1 MSGPDLKGNHMNQCL
16 ESGEALPVQCDM
28 YYNIQFINTF
38 KISILIL
45 FLDAEKDDFYAPI
58 LLTSLRGDE
67 VDNQA
72 DG

>member
-16 ESGEALPVQCDM
+16 ESGEALLVQCDM
-28 YYNIQFINTF
+28 YYNSQFMNTF
-38 KISILIL
+38 KISLLIL
-45 FLDAEKDDFYAPI
+45 VLEAEQDDFYAPI

-67 VDNQA
+67 VDDQA